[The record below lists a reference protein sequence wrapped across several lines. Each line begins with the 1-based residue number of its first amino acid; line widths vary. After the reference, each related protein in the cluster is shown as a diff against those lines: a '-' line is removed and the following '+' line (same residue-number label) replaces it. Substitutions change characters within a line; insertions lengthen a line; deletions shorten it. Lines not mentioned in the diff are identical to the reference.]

1 MKNILADT
9 SLNLIDCLQEI
20 LNTGYIPKTD
30 HNYQWVENEI
40 RFAKD
45 ALVNARLAERERDE
59 EYAQYM
65 IEANQP

>member
-1 MKNILADT
+1 MLADT

-40 RFAKD
+40 RFAKEQL
-45 ALVNARLAERERDE
+45 AYARLTERDE
-59 EYAQYM
+59 NYAHL
-65 IEANQP
+65 IAE